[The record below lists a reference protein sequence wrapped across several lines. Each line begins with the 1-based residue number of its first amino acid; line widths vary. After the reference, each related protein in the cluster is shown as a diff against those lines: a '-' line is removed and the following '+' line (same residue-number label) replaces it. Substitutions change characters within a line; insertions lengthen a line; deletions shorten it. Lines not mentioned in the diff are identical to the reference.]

1 MGITTW
7 LDYIKKQGCD
17 WSDALMILGEKE
29 ALWKSSSN
37 YLLKLL
43 MGW

>member
-1 MGITTW
+1 MGITTSR
-7 LDYIKKQGCD
+7 LDYIKKKGCD
-17 WSDALMILGEKE
+17 LSDALMILGEKE

-43 MGW
+43 MG